1 MDREIEFLINSEF
14 SDNYR
19 NDELKSFLM
28 KFKYYFR
35 MVWSQSQTRKVEFE
49 NTIQRLQNENL
60 DLKSKLSQSEDENS
74 RLRNQILNLKNRSL
88 FQRILNN

>member
-88 FQRILNN
+88 FQRILNS